1 MEPLL
6 DQQDWSQIDQLSFP
20 WIQQSALVHLR
31 GPTPSESDLRL
42 LYR

>member
-6 DQQDWSQIDQLSFP
+6 GQQDWSQIDQLSFP
-20 WIQQSALVHLR
+20 WIRQSALVPLQ

-42 LYR
+42 LCH